1 MVARIKGKKLDD
13 EYKALLSAD
22 NLQSVVTEKKGDIE
36 KLQTAAQRSIGRPL
50 DTMDDFKSLTNKEID
65 ALSKNVPSVSKAR
78 EHFAKMEAEKN
89 RKKERKE
96 EEKLIDLSKVEKIAS
111 TEQATGLLASYT
123 NQAIGIQLG
132 KQRFRKKIMNGEK
145 NIRFFPFNGS
155 LPQSEKE
162 WYFKTFLQCPGFV
175 SL

>member
-1 MVARIKGKKLDD
+1 MGLVNDV
-13 EYKALLSAD
+13 
-22 NLQSVVTEKKGDIE
+22 SVIVENE
-36 KLQTAAQRSIGRPL
+36 RV
-50 DTMDDFKSLTNKEID
+50 
-65 ALSKNVPSVSKAR
+65 SKSVSMFDGYSEVDKVYCITNTDYNRLYAVLESYAAATIVQKTYKHNTAIWYTTVQKAS
-78 EHFAKMEAEKN
+78 EHFSKCQAEKN

-111 TEQATGLLASYT
+111 TEQTTGLLASYT
-123 NQAIGIQLG
+123 TQAIGIQLG

-145 NIRFFPFNGS
+145 NIKYFPFNGS
-155 LPQSEKE
+155 LQQDEKE

>member
-1 MVARIKGKKLDD
+1 MGLVNEVSVELESERVSKSVSMFDGYSDLDKVYCITNTD
-13 EYKALLSAD
+13 YNRLYAVLENYQACVIVQKTYKH
-22 NLQSVVTEKKGDIE
+22 T
-36 KLQTAAQRSIGRPL
+36 TAIWY
-50 DTMDDFKSLTNKEID
+50 TT
-65 ALSKNVPSVSKAR
+65 VSKAR
-78 EHFAKMEAEKN
+78 EHFSKMEAEKN
-89 RKKERKE
+89 RKKIRKE
-96 EEKLIDLSKVEKIAS
+96 EEKLIELSKVEKIAS

-155 LPQSEKE
+155 LPQDQKE

-175 SL
+175 SF